1 MKTAEPE
8 ERRSSSWTR
17 LLPSVPS
24 REFLSSP
31 SCQPANEEAPR
42 SAADTNPNIT
52 QCTTRVHTDVHNT
65 HCTPTHATQS
75 HSAIKLYREM
85 AHKLL
90 VTVREEPETTGRH
103 RMQKAAVT
111 SEALV
116 QLSSSRRS
124 TPIPLDLP
132 TQIHHVLPV
141 INQLTTDSLT
151 NQFKSN

>member
-1 MKTAEPE
+1 
-8 ERRSSSWTR
+8 
-17 LLPSVPS
+17 
-24 REFLSSP
+24 
-31 SCQPANEEAPR
+31 
-42 SAADTNPNIT
+42 
-52 QCTTRVHTDVHNT
+52 
-65 HCTPTHATQS
+65 
-75 HSAIKLYREM
+75 M

-90 VTVREEPETTGRH
+90 VTLREEPETTGRH

-151 NQFKSN
+151 NQFKSH